1 MKILLIEDDQDTS
14 EIITATLSANHYA
27 VDPIRDG
34 AAGLDMAT
42 RWNYDLVLL
51 DIMLPGIDGIEVC
64 RRLRAQKCQ
73 IPILMLTAKNS
84 DEDVVAGL
92 DAGADDYVAKSADSS
107 QLLARIRALL
117 RRSSRDFSS
126 PLLCWGALCLDP
138 AAVRVTYN
146 QREITLRPKEYALL
160 ELFLRRPHR
169 IMNRS
174 VISDHLWSME
184 EAPLEGSITNL
195 IKDLR
200 KRLSAAGLETDLIE
214 TVYGLGYRLKE
225 LPTQEDRSHPGTTGG
240 TAGTDRRPTSV
251 SLGQAEA
258 FDQKNRE
265 QQGRAKIQK
274 IKERFQGNLE
284 QRIATLETA
293 ERSLQTGDYSP
304 EQQAAALQEAHKLAG
319 GLGTFGCSEA
329 SKIAQSIENLL
340 ATHLN
345 GETYKTDQLST
356 LLEKL
361 RHELAKDGEQLQIPR

>member
-1 MKILLIEDDQDTS
+1 MKILLIEDDQDTI
-14 EIITATLSANHYA
+14 EIITATLSANRYA
-27 VDPIRDG
+27 VDPISDG
-34 AAGLDMAT
+34 VAGLDMAT
-42 RWNYDLVLL
+42 RWNYDLILL
-51 DIMLPGIDGIEVC
+51 DIMIPGIDGIEVC
-64 RRLRAQKCQ
+64 RRLRAQNCQ
-73 IPILMLTAKNS
+73 IPILMLTAKDS
-84 DEDVVAGL
+84 DEDIVAGL

-200 KRLSAAGLETDLIE
+200 KRLNAAGLETDLIE

-225 LPTQEDRSHPGTTGG
+225 LPTEECGSYPGGNGRTTIPV
-240 TAGTDRRPTSV
+240 ALS
-251 SLGQAEA
+251 QAEE
-258 FDQKNRE
+258 FDRINRE
-265 QQGRAKIQK
+265 QQGRAKIQR

-284 QRIATLETA
+284 QRIAALETA
-293 ERSLQTGDYSP
+293 ERSLQTGDYNP
-304 EQQAAALQEAHKLAG
+304 EQREAALQEAHKLAG

-345 GETYKTDQLST
+345 WETYKTHQLSR
-356 LLEKL
+356 LLEELKQ
-361 RHELAKDGEQLQIPR
+361 ELAKDGGQLQVPR